1 MIVLLSPA
9 KNLNPN
15 AAPVNNGVRPEL
27 IEEANY
33 LANKL
38 KNKSARSL
46 SKMMNINKDLGE
58 LNYHRY
64 QDWADPFPE
73 NKAFEAIHLFNGE
86 VYRGLDSATFSK
98 ADMEFAQDHVFILSG
113 LYGLLRPLDS
123 MMPYRLEMGTRWAVT
138 SAKKNLY
145 SFWGDKITEKIN
157 SAFPRSGNDVLVNL
171 ASNEYFKAVEQEKL
185 AGPVITPIFKDL
197 KNGEYKSIM
206 TYAKLARGYMCR
218 YIVQEKI
225 ENSEDIKTF
234 DLHGYSWNEK
244 LSTKNEWTFTRDG
257 K

>member
-9 KNLNPN
+9 KNLKPN
-15 AAPVNNGVRPEL
+15 ATPVNNGVRPEF

-38 KNKSARSL
+38 KTKSARSL
-46 SKMMNINKDLGE
+46 SKMMNINKELGE
-58 LNYHRY
+58 LNHKRY
-64 QDWADPFPE
+64 QEWDDPFPE

-98 ADMEFAQDHVFILSG
+98 KDLAFAHEHVFVLSG
-113 LYGLLRPLDS
+113 LYGLLSPLDS

-138 SAKKNLY
+138 PAKRNLY
-145 SFWGDKITEKIN
+145 SFWGDKITDKIN
-157 SAFPRSGNDVLVNL
+157 AAIQNSESDVLVNL
-171 ASNEYFKAVEQEKL
+171 ASNEYFKAVRSNKL
-185 AGPVITPIFKDL
+185 NGHVITPIFKDR
-197 KNGEYKSIM
+197 KDGEYKSIM

-218 YIVQEKI
+218 YIVQERI
-225 ENSEDIKTF
+225 ANVEDIKGF
-234 DLHGYSWNEK
+234 DLHGYKWNEK
-244 LSTKNEWTFTRDG
+244 LSTMNEWTFTREG